1 MSYYGSI
8 GYHKELF
15 LTFGTNTRIR
25 NIVVSEKIPTTNIPV
40 PMLMYL
46 TSANV
51 SRAITAIV
59 MLEI

>member
-1 MSYYGSI
+1 MSYSGSI
-8 GYHKELF
+8 GYYKELL

-51 SRAITAIV
+51 NRAIIAIV